1 MEEEKWKEEDQW
13 GEEEDGRYSWAG
25 EADGMEATV
34 WRGGPCENG
43 DVLNLC

>member
-25 EADGMEATV
+25 EADGDWRPQSGEWALVKMEMY
-34 WRGGPCENG
+34 
-43 DVLNLC
+43 